1 MKKIGI
7 IIVVSIILIIS
18 IVYGIFYYRNK
29 DKIWKVV
36 LIIAFILGIIYLLDS
51 TALERINENNKNSE
65 IESDE
70 IYENTDTQIYIEKES
85 AISGSTVTKTE
96 VNKINQ
102 TISKFLQY
110 CKTGNTQEA
119 YDMLSTDCKESHY
132 KTIEE
137 FENRY
142 MKKKYSNNNVFEIQK
157 WISNTYKI
165 SILTDMLSTGE
176 VNSHEKIEY
185 ITIVTEDNVE
195 KLNVNEYVGTWN
207 INKQTI
213 QNDIEVTVLK
223 KQMYKDY
230 EIYDFKIKNLS
241 DKTIMID
248 SLQKIGTMYLEDT
261 NKIKYNAYAHELF
274 EPTLE
279 IKPKEEKNISI
290 KYANPY
296 TTRVII
302 KQIVFENIISDYI
315 MYKNLENKEEY
326 EAIKDVT
333 IKLQ

>member
-1 MKKIGI
+1 MHN
-7 IIVVSIILIIS
+7 LRR
-18 IVYGIFYYRNK
+18 FYYRNK

-36 LIIAFILGIIYLLDS
+36 LIIAFVLGIIYLLDS
-51 TALERINENNKNSE
+51 IALDRINEKNNTIE
-65 IESDE
+65 IENE
-70 IYENTDTQIYIEKES
+70 IYENTDTQTYIEKES
-85 AISGSTVTKTE
+85 AISGSTVTKAE

-119 YDMLSTDCKESHY
+119 YNMLSNDCKENHY

-157 WISNTYKI
+157 WINNTYKV

-176 VNSHEKIEY
+176 VGGNEKIEY
-185 ITIVTEDNVE
+185 ITTVTEDNVE
-195 KLNVNEYVGTWN
+195 KLNVNEYIGEWN
-207 INKQTI
+207 INKQTT
-213 QNDIEVTVLK
+213 QNNIEVTVLK

-241 DKTIMID
+241 EKTIMLD

-261 NKIKYNAYAHELF
+261 NKIKYNAYAHEKF
-274 EPTLE
+274 EPNLE
-279 IKPKEEKNISI
+279 IKPNEEKSISI

-296 TTRVII
+296 TTRVTI
-302 KQIVFENIISDYI
+302 KEIVFENIISDYI
-315 MYKNLENKEEY
+315 TYKTSENKKEY
-326 EAIKDVT
+326 EDTYEVT
-333 IKLQ
+333 IKL

>member
-1 MKKIGI
+1 MHN
-7 IIVVSIILIIS
+7 LRR
-18 IVYGIFYYRNK
+18 FDYRNK

-36 LIIAFILGIIYLLDS
+36 LIIAFVLGIIYLLDS
-51 TALERINENNKNSE
+51 IALDRINEKNNTIE
-65 IESDE
+65 IENE
-70 IYENTDTQIYIEKES
+70 IYENTDTQTYIEKES
-85 AISGSTVTKTE
+85 AISGSTVTKAE

-119 YDMLSTDCKESHY
+119 YNMLSNDCKENHY

-157 WISNTYKI
+157 WINNTYKV

-176 VNSHEKIEY
+176 VGGNEKIEY
-185 ITIVTEDNVE
+185 ITTVTEDNVE
-195 KLNVNEYVGTWN
+195 KLNVNEYIGEWN
-207 INKQTI
+207 INKQTT
-213 QNDIEVTVLK
+213 QNNIEVTVLK

-241 DKTIMID
+241 EKTIMLD

-261 NKIKYNAYAHELF
+261 NKIKYNAYAHEKF
-274 EPTLE
+274 EPNLE
-279 IKPKEEKNISI
+279 IKPNEEKSISI

-296 TTRVII
+296 TTRVTI
-302 KQIVFENIISDYI
+302 KEIVFENIISDYI
-315 MYKNLENKEEY
+315 TYKTSENKKEY
-326 EAIKDVT
+326 EDTYEVT
-333 IKLQ
+333 IKL

>member
-1 MKKIGI
+1 MHN
-7 IIVVSIILIIS
+7 LRR
-18 IVYGIFYYRNK
+18 FYYSNK

-36 LIIAFILGIIYLLDS
+36 LIIAFILGTIYLLDR
-51 TALERINENNKNSE
+51 TALERINENNKNSV

-70 IYENTDTQIYIEKES
+70 IYENADTQTYIEKES
-85 AISGSTVTKTE
+85 AISGSTVTQTE

-110 CKTGNTQEA
+110 CKTGNSQEA
-119 YDMLSTDCKESHY
+119 YNMLSTDCKENHY

-157 WISNTYKI
+157 WINNTYKV

-176 VNSHEKIEY
+176 VGGNEKIEY

-195 KLNVNEYVGTWN
+195 KLNVNEYIGEWN
-207 INKQTI
+207 INKQTT
-213 QNDIEVTVLK
+213 QNNIEATVLK

-241 DKTIMID
+241 EKAIMLD

-261 NKIKYNAYAHELF
+261 NKIKYNAYAHEIF
-274 EPTLE
+274 EPNLE
-279 IKPKEEKNISI
+279 IKPNEEVSISI

-296 TTRVII
+296 TTRVNIR
-302 KQIVFENIISDYI
+302 KIVFENIISDYVT
-315 MYKNLENKEEY
+315 YKKMENKKEY
-326 EAIKDVT
+326 EGIYEL
-333 IKLQ
+333 IFEL